1 MSFAEARLDLTT
13 EWWKTPGISRVFGV
27 ERQLLEMGPVFESAK
42 SAPSAKAGEDARL
55 TDALTSRKFPGGV
68 LS

>member
-1 MSFAEARLDLTT
+1 VVENTQDFE
-13 EWWKTPGISRVFGV
+13 VFGV
-27 ERQLLEMGPVFESAK
+27 ERQLLEMSPVFESAK
-42 SAPSAKAGEDARL
+42 TAPSAKAGEDARP